1 MNENKMFKPALIG
14 GVLLGILS
22 ALPIIGLFNC
32 VCCAWVIAGGIL
44 AARLYVKDSPVAV
57 TLGRGALLGL
67 LTGFIG
73 SIVSTIFSIP
83 LNFLSSSSGM
93 NLIEQLRERMKTMPN
108 VPPETQALL
117 DTLSNRSDINALML
131 IFGLIFTLIVFCLFA
146 MLGSTIGVSIFE
158 KRKVGTPPSDA
169 TSYEPPVNLPP
180 PPDAHE

>member
-73 SIVSTIFSIP
+73 SIVSTIFS
-83 LNFLSSSSGM
+83 M